1 MKKILSILLVCIFVL
16 LMPLCA
22 YADESVVDNGTYNY
36 YLEYLCCRNKD
47 SQYGDS
53 YAYYNFEFSVDKKIC
68 GYKNLTNNGYRCE
81 LHLYAY
87 DDDLNIIDLHSDFGF
102 VKQYLN
108 CSFTNDYVKEGKAKY
123 EGNREYS
130 FTSLSSVGV
139 SGSIISLN
147 TLGANFEENGFL
159 STNIPYFSSKD
170 ECMAYINGEIGA
182 ESALNS
188 IDIVEHAYDSERVP
202 LPLDFKILYENSRY
216 YLVWEYSSE
225 DLEKISQVKIDVI
238 NEKFY
243 ARVHTLKDYIENPID
258 YEINFS
264 NIYEPQLANKIDIT
278 KEVNGLREYIEEK
291 YYKHDLQFEIH
302 FTLEGIWELS
312 DVKILHSNKV
322 HAVMTIE
329 KSDEGGLVTD
339 CESYITDKDNNV
351 LDDYYLLGPPKEI
364 NVGYISGD
372 SGTFLG
378 YLFNGFGLLGDNGF
392 LACCKAIFGCFPS
405 FVWDLLSAGL
415 SAAIVIFLIKLLFH

>member
-1 MKKILSILLVCIFVL
+1 MKKILSILLICIFVL
-16 LMPLCA
+16 SMPLCA
-22 YADESVVDNGTYNY
+22 YADESAVEDEYTRYYIKALCSYSKNDDYTIGYYYDVAFNIDKKLVGYVNSNDESCRIKLLLFDETGVIRDAGIFLQNINGYCNFSVEPNGTTISGKYIY
-36 YLEYLCCRNKD
+36 EYD
-47 SQYGDS
+47 GSTF
-53 YAYYNFEFSVDKKIC
+53 NFFSVDYENVNKGETELKWGTSKI
-68 GYKNLTNNGYRCE
+68 E
-81 LHLYAY
+81 
-87 DDDLNIIDLHSDFGF
+87 DSGF
-102 VKQYLN
+102 IN
-108 CSFTNDYVKEGKAKY
+108 
-123 EGNREYS
+123 
-130 FTSLSSVGV
+130 
-139 SGSIISLN
+139 
-147 TLGANFEENGFL
+147 
-159 STNIPYFSSKD
+159 TNIPYFSTQE
-170 ECMAYINGEIGA
+170 ECMAYINGEIGV

-188 IDIVEHAYDSERVP
+188 SEIIEHAYDSERVP

-225 DLEKISQVKIDVI
+225 DLEKISKVKIDVI

-258 YEINFS
+258 YEIDFS
-264 NIYEPQLANKIDIT
+264 NVYEPQLANKIDIT

-302 FTLEGIWELS
+302 FTLEGIWKLS

-329 KSDEGGLVTD
+329 KTDEGGLSTD
-339 CESYITDKDNNV
+339 CDSYITDKDNNV

-364 NVGYISGD
+364 DVGYISGD

-378 YLFNGFGLLGDNGF
+378 YLFNGFGMLGDNGF

-415 SAAIVIFLIKLLFH
+415 SAAIVVFLIKLLFH